1 MTPGFSAQAGDR
13 LGVPM
18 RPSLSRGA
26 AQLGSWPGWRIPAP
40 AIDDHWRPRGGMAF
54 AHQRRSSRGERRRD
68 LQHGTPVDKPAS

>member
-26 AQLGSWPGWRIPAP
+26 AQLCSWPGWRIPAP
-40 AIDDHWRPRGGMAF
+40 EPCP
-54 AHQRRSSRGERRRD
+54 QRRRRD
-68 LQHGTPVDKPAS
+68 LRR